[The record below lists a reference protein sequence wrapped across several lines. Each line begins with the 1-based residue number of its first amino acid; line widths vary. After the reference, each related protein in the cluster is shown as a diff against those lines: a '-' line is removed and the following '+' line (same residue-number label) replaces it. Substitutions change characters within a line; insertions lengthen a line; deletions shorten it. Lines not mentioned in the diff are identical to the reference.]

1 MEAWLEAHALKAVP
15 RPAPAAPVPEATA
28 SEPAPAPG
36 DPLGARRTRNA
47 EWLRRQLRDIAATLG
62 ARDLDRL
69 LTFAEFV
76 KARRVARS
84 YSQRHEAGADDAEG
98 RPSVPPSTPA
108 SAPPEDGHGSAQ
120 KTLPS

>member
-1 MEAWLEAHALKAVP
+1 MP
-15 RPAPAAPVPEATA
+15 PA
-28 SEPAPAPG
+28 
-36 DPLGARRTRNA
+36 DQLGARRTRNA

-84 YSQRHEAGADDAEG
+84 YSQRHDAGDEGGQNADE
-98 RPSVPPSTPA
+98 PPA
-108 SAPPEDGHGSAQ
+108 SAASETLAAQ